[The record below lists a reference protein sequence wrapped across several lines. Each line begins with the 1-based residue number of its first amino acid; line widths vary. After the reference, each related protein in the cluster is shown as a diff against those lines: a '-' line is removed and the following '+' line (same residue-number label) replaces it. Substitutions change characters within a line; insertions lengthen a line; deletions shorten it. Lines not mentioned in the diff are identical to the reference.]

1 MARQYRKPGAQQT
14 LQWYS
19 FEVLDKKDPW
29 TRVVDEGDRAINVS
43 QYFRTYNNAMLF
55 LEVNLEKKFYIRNNV
70 ITRHKIKVL
79 KLARNLYFVAAA
91 DLLDNKDEIW
101 ALVRVKKHIAT
112 VPANVLDEYAKK
124 RFETM
129 DDEEEGESGS

>member
-1 MARQYRKPGAQQT
+1 MVRQLRKPGVQQT

-29 TRVVDEGDRAINVS
+29 TRVVDEDDRAINIS

-55 LEVNLEKKFYIRNNV
+55 LEVNLEKKFYIRNTVN
-70 ITRHKIKVL
+70 TRHRIKVL

-91 DLLDNKDEIW
+91 EMLDTKDEVW
-101 ALVRVKKHIAT
+101 ALIRVKKHIAT
-112 VPANVLDEYAKK
+112 IPTSVLDEYAKK
-124 RFETM
+124 RFEM
-129 DDEEEGESGS
+129 LDDEEGESDS